1 MDADSTFTHPE
12 ACRRASARAQRL
24 AAYVN
29 VVNAG
34 DGEFAVADEDDLD
47 TWWLG
52 SSVVA
57 AFEPDGSRSD

>member
-1 MDADSTFTHPE
+1 MDGDSTFTYAE
-12 ACRRASARAQRL
+12 ACWRASARAQRL
-24 AAYVN
+24 AAYVY

-34 DGEFAVADEDDLD
+34 DGAFAVADEDDLD

-57 AFEPDGSRSD
+57 AFDPEGRVCE